1 MAPRIVHRAVDLV
14 DLEGRLAM
22 RRLRACPGHVV
33 GVSAARAAG
42 RAASRL
48 AVMLL
53 ELDAELREFAHQL
66 DRLDESTCSAVVTG
80 ERELLPPR

>member
-1 MAPRIVHRAVDLV
+1 LCLSRNGSHGSGCLPSTTD
-14 DLEGRLAM
+14 ES
-22 RRLRACPGHVV
+22 RLRPGMPR
-33 GVSAARAAG
+33 SFSCELARA
-42 RAASRL
+42 L

-66 DRLDESTCSAVVTG
+66 DRLDESPCSAVVTG

>member
-1 MAPRIVHRAVDLV
+1 MPRSFSC
-14 DLEGRLAM
+14 ELAQ
-22 RRLRACPGHVV
+22 A
-33 GVSAARAAG
+33 
-42 RAASRL
+42 L

-66 DRLDESTCSAVVTG
+66 DSLAVPPCSAVVTG